1 MKPDRSPQIDLLRGI
16 AVLAVLLF
24 HYPYFGFFRIGWAGV
39 DLISDS
45 HAGLENTVVNIEL
58 SLLASEID
66 AWGRAANI
74 IM

>member
-1 MKPDRSPQIDLLRGI
+1 MKSSRS
-16 AVLAVLLF
+16 
-24 HYPYFGFFRIGWAGV
+24 GWAGV